1 MGGKPC
7 IRGMRVTVSMIV
19 GALAS
24 GRTTAELLTDFPY
37 IKESDIREALSFA
50 AYLAEGRDFPLAS

>member
-1 MGGKPC
+1 
-7 IRGMRVTVSMIV
+7 MRVTVSMIV

>member
-37 IKESDIREALSFA
+37 IKRI
-50 AYLAEGRDFPLAS
+50 